1 MLKQNLENM
10 NYKKSKPDF
19 HNVDVYENEEE
30 GITNR
35 FYIQKDYVELS
46 QNNTN
51 FTGGFE
57 TVQLSIVELKAI
69 LKTMEEMEE

>member
-1 MLKQNLENM
+1 MLKQNLKDM
-10 NYKKSKPDF
+10 NYKKLKSSELGMDIYK
-19 HNVDVYENEEE
+19 NEEE
-30 GITNR
+30 GIINH
-35 FYIQKDYVELS
+35 FYVQKDYVELS
-46 QNNTN
+46 QNDTN